1 LYHSFLQ
8 GRYRESWSFFY
19 PEVDGIFFVVDS
31 SDLERLSVAQE
42 ILQEISRHP
51 GLKDRRIPL
60 VILSN
65 KQDLTDSVDEL

>member
-1 LYHSFLQ
+1 MQ

-19 PEVDGIFFVVDS
+19 PDVDGIFFVVDA

-42 ILQEISRHP
+42 ILQEIVRHP
-51 GLKDRRIPL
+51 GLEGRRIPL

-65 KQDLTDSVDEL
+65 KQDLADKVDELQLR